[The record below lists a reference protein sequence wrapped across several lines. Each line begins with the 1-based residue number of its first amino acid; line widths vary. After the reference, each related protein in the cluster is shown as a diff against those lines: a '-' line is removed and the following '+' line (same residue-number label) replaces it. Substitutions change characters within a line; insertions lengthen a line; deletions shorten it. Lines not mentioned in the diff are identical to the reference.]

1 MGTLARVLGCS
12 MVLGALFVA
21 PVAFAQAPEPAPAAP
36 AKDDQA
42 KERAKVHFQ
51 RGISAYKEGRFKDA
65 IDAFLDAHREY
76 PSPTLSFNAAR
87 AYEKMGDGAGA
98 LRFYREYLRQAPDA
112 ADKSP
117 VAARISELEGKLQQR
132 GLQQVTILSVPEG
145 ATVILDDRPVG
156 VTPWTGEI
164 FPGKHRARLR
174 REGYEDKTEEFELSA
189 HRSMDVSI
197 ELSKAAEKPEAG
209 GTAPT
214 PAPGTEPQAD
224 TAGGKS
230 IGIATW
236 ATLGVGVAALG
247 GAVVFEILRGQS
259 EEDVKNE
266 ETQVARHEAF
276 DTMESRQTTAR
287 VLAGVGGAAL
297 IVGGVLLYL
306 DLSSDSQPDD
316 TKVGFGCDG
325 RGCAATVG
333 GHF

>member
-1 MGTLARVLGCS
+1 
-12 MVLGALFVA
+12 MVFGALSVA
-21 PVAFAQAPEPAPAAP
+21 PVASAQAPAPAPAAP

-51 RGISAYKEGRFKDA
+51 RGIAAYKEGRFKDA
-65 IDAFLDAHREY
+65 IDAFLDAHRQY

-87 AYEKMGDGAGA
+87 AYEKMGDSAGA

-112 ADKSP
+112 ADKST
-117 VAARISELEGKLQQR
+117 VAARISELESKLQQR

-174 REGYEDKTEEFELSA
+174 REGYDDKTEEFELSA
-189 HRSMDVSI
+189 HRSLDVSV
-197 ELSKAAEKPEAG
+197 ELSKAEAKTVAPG
-209 GTAPT
+209 PT
-214 PAPGTEPQAD
+214 PNTTAGTEPRAD
-224 TAGGKS
+224 PGEGKS

-247 GAVVFEILRGQS
+247 GALVFEILRGQS
-259 EEDVKNE
+259 EDDVKNE

-276 DTMESRQTTAR
+276 DTMESRQTTSR

-306 DLSSDSQPDD
+306 DLSGDSKPDD
-316 TKVGFGCDG
+316 SKVGFGCDG
-325 RGCAATVG
+325 SGCAATFG